1 MSFCS
6 ICGSKA
12 KEESNFCSDC
22 GAKILTEKNTKKSS
36 EEELHKKID
45 DAGSTKPKI
54 VERVIEREY
63 HKEKSSNTSFIWFIL
78 ILAIFAFLMIQGGV
92 LDEAAKGSGVPYVDP
107 CVRAFEECNYECGEG
122 LLSTVCKEKCSYDYR
137 KCKNE

>member
-1 MSFCS
+1 MPFCS
-6 ICGSKA
+6 MCGSKA

-22 GAKILTEKNTKKSS
+22 GAEILTENTKKSS
-36 EEELHKKID
+36 EEVIHKKID
-45 DAGSTKPKI
+45 DTVSTEPKI

-63 HKEKSSNTSFIWFIL
+63 HKEKSSGNSFIWFIL

-107 CVRAFEECNYECGEG
+107 CVRAFDECNYDCGEG
-122 LLSTVCKEKCSYDYR
+122 ILSSVCKEKCSYDYR